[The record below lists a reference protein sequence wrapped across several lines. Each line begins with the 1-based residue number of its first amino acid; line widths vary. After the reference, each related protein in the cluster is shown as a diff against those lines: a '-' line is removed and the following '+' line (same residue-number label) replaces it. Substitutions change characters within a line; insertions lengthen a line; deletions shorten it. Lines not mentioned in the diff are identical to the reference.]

1 MSIPGNMK
9 TGLTVGV
16 AYENMFPETF
26 FIVYLILGAFLR
38 RSGFKDSMVYSDHN
52 SIIFTQDIFDSGV
65 LFNLFSE
72 YGVGKSLEPLIHEL
86 FSTISLDP
94 IKNKDNIF
102 FREIVRLTN
111 IVSNVIRS
119 HDPKIETIWIMK
131 YAMNMDKIIDP
142 IAIERHTR
150 LAGLFGHSY
159 SSDSDSSDS
168 DSDDSS
174 DSDPFY
180 TDYCESDESIDII
193 SSISYDESNIINV
206 IIDGDNNNN
215 NNNNNLIDNK
225 ICLCDFCEEFRKY
238 HNQEKVKNI
247 SEVLND
253 VLMKI
258 ASDINKEK
266 ILNDPNLNFI

>member
-1 MSIPGNMK
+1 MTIPGNMK
-9 TGLTVGV
+9 TGLTVGA

-26 FIVYLILGAFLR
+26 FIIYLILGAFLR
-38 RSGFKDSMVYSDHN
+38 RSGFKDCIVYSDHN
-52 SIIFTQDIFDSGV
+52 SMIFTQDVFDSGV

-86 FSTISLDP
+86 FSTVTLDP

-119 HDPKIETIWIMK
+119 RDPKIETTWIME
-131 YAMNMDKIIDP
+131 YAMNMDNIIDP
-142 IAIERHTR
+142 IAIERDTR

-159 SSDSDSSDS
+159 SSDYDGDDSS
-168 DSDDSS
+168 SDDSS
-174 DSDPFY
+174 SDDDENY
-180 TDYCESDESIDII
+180 YSDYCESDDESIDII
-193 SSISYDESNIINV
+193 SSISYDESDIINV
-206 IIDGDNNNN
+206 IIDNNNN
-215 NNNNNLIDNK
+215 NNNNLDNK
-225 ICLCDFCEEFRKY
+225 KCSCDFCEEFRKY

-253 VLMKI
+253 VLMRI
-258 ASDINKEK
+258 ANDINKEK
-266 ILNDPNLNFI
+266 VLNNPNFNFI